1 MSPRK
6 WPRRIEDILDAV
18 AKIQTFVEGQSREA
32 FCQDAKTVK
41 AVMADLAVIGEA
53 AGHIP
58 EDVISAHPEV
68 PWMLMKAMRNRI
80 VHVYFDVDPN
90 IVWDTLQQDLPVLVK
105 ALRKLL
111 DESASSGGH

>member
-18 AKIQTFVEGQSREA
+18 AEIKIFVRGQSREE
-32 FCQDAKTVK
+32 FCRDAKTVK

-58 EDVISAHPEV
+58 DDVISSHPEV
-68 PWMLMKAMRNRI
+68 PWALMKAMRNRI
-80 VHVYFDVDPN
+80 VHVYFDVDPK
-90 IVWDTLQQDLPVLVK
+90 IVWDTLQQDLPVLVE
-105 ALRKLL
+105 ALRRLL
-111 DESASSGGH
+111 DASGSAGDS